1 MTSLVRNGFRLGVRG
16 GRMGRRMIGLV
27 ASVATLGL
35 LASAAGVSAQR
46 PGGMPGATTGCAKAD
61 EIRIM
66 IFASLFNNMVTYIGE
81 DAGFFKKHCLNARL
95 IPVNTGP
102 AGLAQLQ
109 SGSLHFSDSSFDNV
123 LRARAKGLPI
133 KAVVGESAGVPY
145 SLVVRKGLPLENAPQ
160 GYPAVMKD
168 LLGKKIGVFGL
179 GTGSEYFVRALLR
192 SAGLDPNG
200 VTFIA
205 VGSTPTQLAALENGA
220 VDAVIMADPAQ
231 DIAVGNGY
239 GSIIVDLRKSGV
251 GPKEIQGLTG
261 TFQVKVGAEAFVREN
276 PDIAR
281 RYVKANEEAVQW
293 IRDPANFEQLVRYM
307 RERVKLGQEVPNG
320 DRLFAN
326 LVRQYIAFSSASISR
341 RSVEAWNAHE
351 LAAGT
356 ITSRVTFED
365 VVWSGA
371 PVTD

>member
-1 MTSLVRNGFRLGVRG
+1 
-16 GRMGRRMIGLV
+16 
-27 ASVATLGL
+27 
-35 LASAAGVSAQR
+35 
-46 PGGMPGATTGCAKAD
+46 
-61 EIRIM
+61 M
-66 IFASLFNNMVTYIGE
+66 IFASLFNNMVTYIAE
-81 DAGFFKKHCLNARL
+81 DAGFFTKHCLSARL

-109 SGSLHFSDSSFDNV
+109 SGSLTFSDSSFDNV

-133 KAVVGESAGVPY
+133 KVVVGESAGTPY
-145 SLVVRKGLPLENAPQ
+145 SLVARKGVPLPNGPQ

-192 SAGLDPNG
+192 GAGVDPNG
-200 VTFIA
+200 VAYIA
-205 VGSTPTQLAALENGA
+205 VGSTLTQLAALENGA

-251 GPKEIQGLTG
+251 GPTEIQGLTG
-261 TFQVKVGAEAFVREN
+261 TFQVKVGSESFLHDNADV
-276 PDIAR
+276 AR
-281 RYVKANEEAVQW
+281 RYVKANAETVQW
-293 IRDPANFEQLVRYM
+293 IRDSANFEQLVKYT

-320 DRLFAN
+320 DQLFTK
-326 LVRQYIAFSSASISR
+326 LVKQYVGFSSASISR
-341 RSVEAWNAHE
+341 KSVEAWNVHE

-356 ITSRVTFED
+356 ISSRVKFED
-365 VVWSGA
+365 AVWSEA
-371 PVTD
+371 PTSQ